1 MLTSYEPVFA
11 PSRPA
16 NKQPRYANKG
26 CRRLWEQ
33 VKTVGKGHLISSGTR
48 SSAEWSVEE
57 IVRLVVSLPA
67 SACVV
72 TTVAPALHHLDSRA
86 AAALLK
92 ELARAR
98 QLPRALEIF
107 QWLRSL
113 EPHHPLSSLADVYT
127 FTTAV
132 SLMGQAQQ
140 LRGALELVADM
151 RSRGHACN
159 VHTYSALMNVCVKVS
174 QLLH

>member
-1 MLTSYEPVFA
+1 M
-11 PSRPA
+11 
-16 NKQPRYANKG
+16 
-26 CRRLWEQ
+26 
-33 VKTVGKGHLISSGTR
+33 KTVGKGQLISSDTR
-48 SSAEWSVEE
+48 PGAEWSVEE

-86 AAALLK
+86 TAALLK

-98 QLPRALEIF
+98 QLPRALDIF

-159 VHTYSALMNVCVKVS
+159 VHTYSALMNVCVKVG
-174 QLLH
+174 QLLAWSGWPPLVVTASKLLPAVANSWTAD